1 MEHLPPHVA
10 TADEPVPTPYR
21 DQSDGPDLRI
31 ALPLS
36 EVLEDLQRFTT
47 DEDVVGYVDRF
58 REHLANLG
66 ICASIMIDHDGAQH
80 LTVGAACDAQIRHRS
95 RYIRFLFEDLD
106 RDGERRIYLTN
117 RLLDEGRFADNRA
130 PNPRLT
136 TVAIRDFLQADGRI
150 LIDPAGRLTEGG
162 GVPRTFSHG
171 TPDEA
176 AESVRASR
184 AYFAMRRRWR
194 SDRQIKRAVRIFGK
208 RTPNGWLVL
217 EARHDGD
224 TLPSPSREGH

>member
-1 MEHLPPHVA
+1 MEHLPPYVA
-10 TADEPVPTPYR
+10 TADEPVPIPYH

-36 EVLEDLQRFTT
+36 EILEDLHRFTT

-58 REHLANLG
+58 REHLAALG
-66 ICASIMIDHDGAQH
+66 VCTSIMIDRDGAQH
-80 LTVGAACDAQIRHRS
+80 LTVGGACDAQIRHRS
-95 RYIRFLFEDLD
+95 RYTHFLFEDLD
-106 RDGERRIYLTN
+106 RERDRRLYLIK

-136 TVAIRDFLQADGRI
+136 TVAIRDFLQVDGRI
-150 LIDPAGRLTEGG
+150 LMDPAGKLTEGG
-162 GVPRTFSHG
+162 GIPRAFSHG

-176 AESVRASR
+176 AECERASK

-194 SDRQIKRAVRIFGK
+194 SDRQIKRAVRILGK

-217 EARHDGD
+217 EAHHDGD
-224 TLPSPSREGH
+224 ALRSLSREGR